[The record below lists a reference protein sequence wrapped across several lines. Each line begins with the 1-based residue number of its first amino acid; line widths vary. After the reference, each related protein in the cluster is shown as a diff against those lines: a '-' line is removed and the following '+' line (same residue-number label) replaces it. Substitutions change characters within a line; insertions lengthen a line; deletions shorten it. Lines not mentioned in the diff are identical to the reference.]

1 MSLKLLTER
10 NKLTIKN
17 KTGSLTIKF
26 FKILFII
33 GLSYLFLFPVFY
45 MFSVSLQA
53 PSSASDPTI
62 VWIPK
67 VLSLES
73 ISSVIKIMD
82 YYSSASLTMIISIVS
97 TLGSLLSCS
106 LVAYGLARFK
116 FPGSKLIMAL
126 VVLTIIV
133 PPQTTLISS
142 YLNFRFFDFMGITK
156 IIGVDEINL
165 LNTPWTMI
173 LPSFLASG
181 LRAGLFIFIFR
192 QFFTGL
198 PKELEEAASIDGCGT
213 IKTFFSIIVPL
224 AKPAFITV
232 LLFSFVW
239 HWNDFYTSSMYFMEG
254 TRPLTPTLNSLSAIL
269 NQTII
274 QGSSSVSHFQ
284 IRTYMAAGAL
294 LTVLPPLI
302 LYIFTQKYFTE
313 GATRSGI
320 VG

>member
-1 MSLKLLTER
+1 MNEGKKLVLKNR
-10 NKLTIKN
+10 VSSITITLF
-17 KTGSLTIKF
+17 KT
-26 FKILFII
+26 LFII

-45 MFSVSLQA
+45 MFSVSLQDPTA
-53 PSSASDPTI
+53 ASDPTV

-67 VLSLES
+67 EISLES
-73 ISSVIKIMD
+73 ISSVIKIME
-82 YYSSASLTMIISIVS
+82 YYSSASLTLVISIVS

-116 FPGSKLIMAL
+116 FFGNKIIMAL
-126 VVLTIIV
+126 VVLTIVV

-142 YLNFRFFDFMGITK
+142 YLNFRFFDFLGITK
-156 IIGVDEINL
+156 LIGVSEINL

-173 LPSFLASG
+173 LPSFFASG

-213 IKTFFSIIVPL
+213 LRTFFSIIMPL

-254 TRPLTPTLNSLSAIL
+254 TRPLTPTLNGLSAIL

-274 QGSSSVSHFQ
+274 QGSASVSHFQ

>member
-1 MSLKLLTER
+1 MKIINEG
-10 NKLTIKN
+10 NKLILKNRVSTIAI
-17 KTGSLTIKF
+17 TI
-26 FKILFII
+26 FKALFII
-33 GLSYLFLFPVFY
+33 GLSYLFLFPIFY
-45 MFSVSLQA
+45 MFSVSLQD
-53 PSSASDPTI
+53 PSAASDPTI

-67 VLSLES
+67 AISLES
-73 ISSVIKIMD
+73 ISSVVKIMK
-82 YYSSASLTMIISIVS
+82 YYSSAGLSLIISIVS

-106 LVAYGLARFK
+106 LVAYGLARYK
-116 FPGSKLIMAL
+116 FFGNKIIMAL
-126 VVLTIIV
+126 VVLTIVV

-142 YLNFRFFDFMGITK
+142 YLNFRFFDFFGITK
-156 IIGVDEINL
+156 IIGASEINL

-173 LPSFLASG
+173 LPSFFASG

-192 QFFTGL
+192 QFFIGL
-198 PKELEEAASIDGCGT
+198 PKELEEAAAIDGCGV

-254 TRPLTPTLNSLSAIL
+254 TRPLTPTLNSLSSIL